1 MRAQVFL
8 EVLPSDAPVVVY
20 VEVSSG
26 SFSDVAGFQGDF
38 EILPKR
44 DAAGRGGT
52 GRDGAGRVVV
62 VVLVVVVKL
71 SLLVVFKLELLVN
84 INRQ

>member
-52 GRDGAGRVVV
+52 GRDATVTHRIGVCGESR
-62 VVLVVVVKL
+62 
-71 SLLVVFKLELLVN
+71 
-84 INRQ
+84 